1 MFDTTANELAPLEL
15 MVMDDTSSAGDLI
28 GR

>member
-15 MVMDDTSSAGDLI
+15 TVMDDTSGSGDLI